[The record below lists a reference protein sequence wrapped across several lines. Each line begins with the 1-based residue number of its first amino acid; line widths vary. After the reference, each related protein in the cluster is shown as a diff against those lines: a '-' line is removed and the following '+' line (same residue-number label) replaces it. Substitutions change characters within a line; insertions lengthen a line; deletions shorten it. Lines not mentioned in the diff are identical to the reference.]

1 MNTDIDIGDFDFED
15 DTYSV
20 RPPDPS
26 KRETLIDDSPGNS
39 VFNAFNIF
47 SNDDINLDDE
57 FEKTL
62 QESRNEYEAQQSER
76 NGKVKTLVSIK
87 EQLMKVKSYDTT
99 NKDIYE
105 TIISII
111 EMYEME
117 YIDTFS
123 LEIEGYN
130 NIFNTIKT
138 IRLNKDQHKLL
149 QEIIIENK

>member
-1 MNTDIDIGDFDFED
+1 MNTDFGIDDFDFD
-15 DTYSV
+15 DSTDSI

-26 KRETLIDDSPGNS
+26 KRETLIYDSPNNF
-39 VFNAFNIF
+39 VFNTF

-57 FEKTL
+57 FDKIL
-62 QESRNEYEAQQSER
+62 QESRNEYEAIQQAER

-87 EQLMKVKSYDTT
+87 EQLTRVKSYDTA

-117 YIDTFS
+117 YIETFS
-123 LEIEGYN
+123 LETEGYN
-130 NIFNTIKT
+130 NILNIIKT
-138 IRLNKDQHKLL
+138 IRLNKDQQKLL